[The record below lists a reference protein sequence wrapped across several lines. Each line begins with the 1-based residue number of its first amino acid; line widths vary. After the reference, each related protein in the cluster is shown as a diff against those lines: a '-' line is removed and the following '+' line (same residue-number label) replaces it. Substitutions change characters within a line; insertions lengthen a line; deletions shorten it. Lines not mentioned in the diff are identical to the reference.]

1 MLEAALVIY
10 GLFFVLFIIGTVI
23 KNNSIVDIFWG
34 LGYVL
39 SAWILFFVVG
49 EYTMTKIVINLLVSL
64 WGLRL
69 FYHIGRRNIGEPE
82 DFRYKNWRKAWG
94 KYVIPRAFLQVFMLQ
109 ATFMYIISLGITFI
123 NTNTDGAELQLISL
137 IGVVVFFIGYYFQ
150 VIGDYELKE
159 FVKNKKGLLQTG
171 LWSITRHPNYFG
183 ESVMWFGIFIFAVL
197 NGAPWFVV
205 ISPLTITV
213 ILRFIS
219 IPILEEKMS
228 KRDGWE
234 QYAKRV
240 NIMFPWV
247 KK

>member
-1 MLEAALVIY
+1 MLTSVLVIY
-10 GLFFVLFIIGTVI
+10 GMFFVLFLIGTAI

-39 SAWILFFVVG
+39 SAWIIFLIQG
-49 EYTMTKIVINLLVSL
+49 EYTLTKVIMNVLVSL

-69 FYHIGRRNIGEPE
+69 FYHIAKRNIGEKE
-82 DFRYKNWRKAWG
+82 DFRYQNWRKAWG
-94 KYVIPRAFLQVFMLQ
+94 KYVIPRAFIQVYMLQ
-109 ATFMYIISLGITFI
+109 ATFMFIISLGVTYI
-123 NTNTDGAELQLISL
+123 NINNYDFSMISVL
-137 IGVVVFFIGYYFQ
+137 GIILFFIGYYFQ

-183 ESVMWFGIFIFAVL
+183 ESVMWFGIALYALL

-205 ISPLTITV
+205 VSPITITL

-219 IPILEEKMS
+219 IPLLEEKMS
-228 KRDGWE
+228 KREGWE
-234 QYAKRV
+234 TYAKRV

>member
-1 MLEAALVIY
+1 MLTSVIVIY
-10 GLFFVLFIIGTVI
+10 GMFLVLFIIGTII

-34 LGYVL
+34 LGFVL
-39 SAWILFFVVG
+39 SAWIIFFIVG
-49 EYTMTKIVINLLVSL
+49 EYTLTKVIVNILVSL

-69 FYHIGRRNIGEPE
+69 FYHIAKRNIGEKE
-82 DFRYKNWRKAWG
+82 DFRYRNWRKAWG
-94 KYVIPRAFLQVFMLQ
+94 KYVVPRAFLQVYMLQ
-109 ATFMYIISLGITFI
+109 ATFMFIISLGVTYI
-123 NTNTDGAELQLISL
+123 NINNYDFSMISFL
-137 IGVVVFFIGYYFQ
+137 GVGLFFVGYYFQ

-159 FVKNKKGLLQTG
+159 FVKNKRGLLQTG

-183 ESVMWFGIFIFAVL
+183 ESVMWFGIALYALL

-205 ISPLTITV
+205 VSPLTITI

-219 IPILEEKMS
+219 IPLLEEKMS
-228 KRDGWE
+228 KREGWDT
-234 QYAKRV
+234 YSKRV